1 MAKELVRKEIPIQ
14 SNQIEDVTE
23 YIQLLQT
30 LDADQK
36 KELRGIIR
44 GMQVMKEIMTGGT
57 QKMVV

>member
-1 MAKELVRKEIPIQ
+1 MAKELVPNEIPIQ
-14 SNQIEDVTE
+14 SSQLEDVKE

-36 KELRGIIR
+36 RELRGIIR
-44 GMQVMKEIMTGGT
+44 GMQVMKELMTGGT